1 MKRVEDTKQGAMQ
14 ELDRKKEIGR
24 FSMEWSE
31 KTFDELF
38 DFLSTGT
45 NSRSDLSLYGDVG
58 YIHYGD
64 IHSKWNKF
72 LDCDKEELPKISKQ
86 KVKNL
91 PFLKEGDLILADAS
105 EDYVGIGACILLK
118 NVKTR
123 KIVSGLHTILLRS
136 HNAKL
141 SPVYSAYLTSIRDVK
156 DKLISITTG
165 ISVYGLS
172 KNQLKKIKVYLPSDI
187 KEQTTIAQI
196 LSDTDDLIQQI
207 DYLITKKKNIKQGAM
222 QELLTGKR
230 RLFGFSG
237 KWEVVE
243 IGNHIDLLTGFPFSS
258 NYYSKNGIRLLRGSN
273 IKRNHIDW
281 SENITEYWEKLT
293 PDLKKYVLEDG
304 DIVIAM
310 DGSLVGMSF
319 ARLSKKD
326 LPALLLQRVARIRS
340 NSINMDYLK
349 EYVCS
354 NYFTKYCDSV
364 KTVTAIPHISPK
376 DIRKFSIPVPP
387 TKEEQSA
394 IAKIISN
401 MDTEIEKLEKNKE
414 KYIML
419 KNGMMQKL
427 ITGEIRIK

>member
-1 MKRVEDTKQGAMQ
+1 MVEKDWLHYKIKNIARVIRGASPRPKGDKRYYGGDVPRLMVKDVTRDGKFVTPQV
-14 ELDRKKEIGR
+14 
-24 FSMEWSE
+24 
-31 KTFDELF
+31 
-38 DFLSTGT
+38 DFLTKEGEKLSRPCKKGT
-45 NSRSDLSLYGDVG
+45 LTIVCSGTVGIPSFLAVDACIHDGFLALIEIDKNISNDYLYHQLSSLR
-58 YIHYGD
+58 
-64 IHSKWNKF
+64 NKF
-72 LDCDKEELPKISKQ
+72 ESSATHGGVFTNLTTSILEEFTVAFPPTKEEQSVIAES
-86 KVKNL
+86 
-91 PFLKEGDLILADAS
+91 
-105 EDYVGIGACILLK
+105 
-118 NVKTR
+118 
-123 KIVSGLHTILLRS
+123 
-136 HNAKL
+136 L
-141 SPVYSAYLTSIRDVK
+141 SNID
-156 DKLISITTG
+156 
-165 ISVYGLS
+165 
-172 KNQLKKIKVYLPSDI
+172 
-187 KEQTTIAQI
+187 E
-196 LSDTDDLIQQI
+196 LIQQL
-207 DYLITKKKNIKQGAM
+207 DYLIQKKKNIKQGAM

-427 ITGEIRIK
+427 LTGEIRVK